1 MGFLWWK
8 LKIFIANFSHV
19 SPNQFWRIFSMLF
32 NGHPPIKWR
41 CKNYVGISVMLKPQ
55 FHWTVMAELTRVQAE
70 CASVTW
76 RAFSIPG
83 SLVGKQGDLRG
94 EREIGEATHADFF
107 RAVRLFIII
116 FLVYFVLF
124 SPVSFFFFSKI
135 KSCPSNFIYVFFL
148 RCWISNYYLQSGFKD
163 NRTIN
168 EKNTCF
174 SKFIYPKYYYYT
186 IGCNF
191 FPHFSIRIFPY
202 ASVIRKYP
210 IRVLQTPVSRGVN

>member
-1 MGFLWWK
+1 MALKK
-8 LKIFIANFSHV
+8 LC
-19 SPNQFWRIFSMLF
+19 W
-32 NGHPPIKWR
+32 
-41 CKNYVGISVMLKPQ
+41 NYCDAKPQ
-55 FHWTVMAELTRVQAE
+55 FDWTVMAELTRVQAD

-83 SLVGKQGDLRG
+83 SLVGKQGELRG

-107 RAVRLFIII
+107 LAVHLFIII

-124 SPVSFFFFSKI
+124 SPVSFFLFFSKI

-148 RCWISNYYLQSGFKD
+148 RWWISNYHLQSGFKD

-191 FPHFSIRIFPY
+191 FPHFSIRIFPS

>member
-1 MGFLWWK
+1 MK
-8 LKIFIANFSHV
+8 S
-19 SPNQFWRIFSMLF
+19 LF
-32 NGHPPIKWR
+32 N
-41 CKNYVGISVMLKPQ
+41 
-55 FHWTVMAELTRVQAE
+55 TRLLGGETGRFTRWARNRRSN
-70 CASVTW
+70 A
-76 RAFSIPG
+76 RRFFSRSSPFYYYFFG
-83 SLVGKQGDLRG
+83 LFCLVFSS
-94 EREIGEATHADFF
+94 FF
-107 RAVRLFIII
+107 L
-116 FLVYFVLF
+116 
-124 SPVSFFFFSKI
+124 FFFSKI

-191 FPHFSIRIFPY
+191 FPHFSIRIFPS

>member
-1 MGFLWWK
+1 MK
-8 LKIFIANFSHV
+8 S
-19 SPNQFWRIFSMLF
+19 LF
-32 NGHPPIKWR
+32 N
-41 CKNYVGISVMLKPQ
+41 
-55 FHWTVMAELTRVQAE
+55 TRLLGGETGRITRWARNRRSN
-70 CASVTW
+70 A
-76 RAFSIPG
+76 RRFFSRSSPFYYYFFG
-83 SLVGKQGDLRG
+83 LFCLVFSS
-94 EREIGEATHADFF
+94 FF
-107 RAVRLFIII
+107 L
-116 FLVYFVLF
+116 
-124 SPVSFFFFSKI
+124 FFFSKI

-148 RCWISNYYLQSGFKD
+148 RWWISNYHLQSGFKD

-191 FPHFSIRIFPY
+191 FPHFSIRIFPS